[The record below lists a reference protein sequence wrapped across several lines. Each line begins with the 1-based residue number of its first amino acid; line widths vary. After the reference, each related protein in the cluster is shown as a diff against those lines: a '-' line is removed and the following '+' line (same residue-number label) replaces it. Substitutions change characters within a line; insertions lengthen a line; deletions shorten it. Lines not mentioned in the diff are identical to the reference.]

1 MKFLN
6 KNYEVHLENIL
17 RLRYGNINTTKDQ

>member
-17 RLRYGNINTTKDQ
+17 RLRYGNTNPKKDQ

>member
-17 RLRYGNINTTKDQ
+17 RLRYGNINPKKYQ